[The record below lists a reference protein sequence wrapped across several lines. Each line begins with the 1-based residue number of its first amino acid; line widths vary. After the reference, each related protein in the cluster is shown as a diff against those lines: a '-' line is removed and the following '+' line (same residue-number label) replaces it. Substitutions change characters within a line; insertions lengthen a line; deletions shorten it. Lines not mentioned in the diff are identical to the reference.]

1 MVKGFEMT
9 ALEDSLIVL
18 FATAALSG
26 FLVPFILNKVQVRS
40 QQRQKQFEADLARQ
54 ATVIQ
59 EQVALIERLSTAL
72 WEFQLTLIA
81 PLYYG
86 QFFNKP
92 ASELE
97 AYQEAAKKYLSGAG
111 GILGSIRAEIGK
123 AVRLVPREQW
133 LKLRNLYYREL
144 LELDLKVTPLILSGP
159 TKTNL
164 VEWSQ
169 TQGYAVR
176 QLAEIVDATVDELAE
191 ALKLKYL
198 GDVGPEGN
206 CPRTRVL
213 CHSREH
219 RRQRLGAT
227 PT

>member
-59 EQVALIERLSTAL
+59 EQVALIEKLSTAL

-86 QFFNKP
+86 QFFDIP
-92 ASELE
+92 ANELE
-97 AYQEAAKKYLSGAG
+97 AYQKAAKKYLAEAAS
-111 GILGSIRAEIGK
+111 ILGSIRAEIGK
-123 AVRLVPREQW
+123 AVRLVPRAQW
-133 LKLRNLYYREL
+133 LKLRNLYYHDL
-144 LELDLKVTPLILSGP
+144 LELDLRVTPLILSGP
-159 TKTNL
+159 TEANL
-164 VEWSQ
+164 VEWRQ
-169 TQGYAVR
+169 TQTYAVHE
-176 QLAEIVDATVDELAE
+176 LAGIVDTTVDELAE
-191 ALKLKYL
+191 TLKLKYL
-198 GDVGPEGN
+198 ADVGPEGN
-206 CPRTRVL
+206 
-213 CHSREH
+213 
-219 RRQRLGAT
+219 RRR
-227 PT
+227 